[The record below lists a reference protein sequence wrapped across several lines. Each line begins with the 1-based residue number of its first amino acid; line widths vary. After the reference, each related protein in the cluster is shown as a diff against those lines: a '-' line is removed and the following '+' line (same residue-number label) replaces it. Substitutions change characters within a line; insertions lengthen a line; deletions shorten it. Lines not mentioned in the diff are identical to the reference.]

1 MFTYLP
7 KEIKG
12 NSQKKK
18 RKFYHQNNIKGK
30 TQDQVV
36 LGLLSYLWNWILR
49 YQLT

>member
-7 KEIKG
+7 KGIKG

-18 RKFYHQNNIKGK
+18 KKNPTTRTILKGK

-36 LGLLSYLWNWILR
+36 LGLLSYLWNWMP
-49 YQLT
+49 